1 MDNFIFMLMSLIIG
15 VLFIWYSQHNKSYE
29 KTAAVQGEETAK
41 KKFRLIKLFGYVLVF
56 GAGVFGIFIITDVF
70 NK

>member
-1 MDNFIFMLMSLIIG
+1 MENFIFMLMSLIAGI
-15 VLFIWYSQHNKSYE
+15 LFIWYSQHDKSYE

-41 KKFRLIKLFGYVLVF
+41 KKFRLIKLCGYLLVL
-56 GAGVFGIFIITDVF
+56 GSGIFGIFLITDML